1 MSMKRTRAKSSY
13 GSSRRGDDGP
23 ISFGKSSQAA
33 EKTWDD
39 YVSGQSDDAF
49 QPYSM
54 KSKFERGALI
64 NHPKFGK
71 GVVLGVE
78 DQRMDVL
85 FADGKKKLGQGLA

>member
-1 MSMKRTRAKSSY
+1 MSMKRTRAKSY
-13 GSSRRGDDGP
+13 GSSRRDNDGT

-49 QPYSM
+49 VPYSM
-54 KSKFERGALI
+54 KTKFEQGALI

-78 DQRMDVL
+78 EQRMDVL
-85 FADGKKKLGQGLA
+85 FADGKKKLGQGLP